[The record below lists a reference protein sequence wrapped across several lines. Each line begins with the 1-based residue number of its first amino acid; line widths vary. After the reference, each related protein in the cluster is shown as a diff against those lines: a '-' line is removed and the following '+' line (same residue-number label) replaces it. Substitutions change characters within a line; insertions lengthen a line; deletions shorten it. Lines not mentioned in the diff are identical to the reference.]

1 MSVQKT
7 QLTAKVSLRLERRER
22 VAAERELAVA
32 AALRRAHVSTPVAA
46 PHDEAARHQVD
57 VVPAQG
63 PQLAD
68 AQPGPYR
75 QGEHRAPLGIGC
87 VEEPLGLVKGEEVE
101 LRLRSLQPAH
111 LGHVRE
117 QLPVDRDRERLA
129 QHGEVIVERLRLEP
143 GGELLR
149 LVGFDVA
156 HPDLVEPVATECSA
170 RDGMPAAIAP
180 RSGTPADAATPSRSL
195 IRRCR

>member
-1 MSVQKT
+1 WPINSCTAFSGTPRITRCEANVCRKTCQVILRSPACLHARHIGHLHSFSLYARPVSVQKT

-68 AQPGPYR
+68 AQPGP
-75 QGEHRAPLGIGC
+75 
-87 VEEPLGLVKGEEVE
+87 
-101 LRLRSLQPAH
+101 
-111 LGHVRE
+111 
-117 QLPVDRDRERLA
+117 
-129 QHGEVIVERLRLEP
+129 
-143 GGELLR
+143 
-149 LVGFDVA
+149 
-156 HPDLVEPVATECSA
+156 
-170 RDGMPAAIAP
+170 
-180 RSGTPADAATPSRSL
+180 
-195 IRRCR
+195 